1 VPLISEVLN
10 LPRSV
15 NRGDFVLRLSEGI
28 TDAHADATL
37 LDYVVTPQL
46 AANFKDALAF
56 IRGSLESRSSKGAY
70 LHGSFGSGKSHFMAV
85 LYLLLRGNPKA
96 RALPELAEVVQA
108 QDAWADG
115 RKFLLVPYHMIG
127 AHSMESAIL
136 GQYVDFV
143 RRLHPDAPTPGVYLS
158 EALFDDARNLRETMG
173 DEAFFG
179 ALNRGK
185 AGGGGWGNIGASW
198 DAPRFDAALAAPED
212 AEDRIRL
219 VGDLTD
225 TLFQAYKGIA
235 AGQGKGYVSLD
246 RGLSVISRHA
256 QSLGYDAVIL
266 FLDELILWLASHAAD
281 SRFLSDEGQK
291 LAKLVEAQDPGRP
304 IPIVSFVARQRDIRD
319 LVGEHSVGAHA
330 LAFNDVFRWW
340 EARFHVITLEDRNL
354 PAIAEKRVLAPV
366 SQAARAE
373 IDAAFTQATAKLR
386 PEVRQALVA
395 TASEAEFRQVYPFS
409 PALVQVL
416 VAVSSML
423 QRERTALKVMLQ
435 LLVNQRDTLQLGQLV
450 ALGDL
455 FDVIA
460 EGDEAFNEQMRQYF
474 DGARR
479 LWATKLRPMLE
490 AQHGVAEDA
499 LAARP
504 WTDPVAAAYRADA
517 RLLKTLLVAALVPN
531 VDAVRALDAR
541 RLGALN
547 HGSVRAPIPG
557 QEDSLILGR
566 LRHWA
571 ANVGEIHVSDDPHNP
586 TVSLQIT
593 GVDVDAI
600 LAQASAE
607 DNPGNRLRKIR
618 SLVFGLCGIQDRDEL
633 FLSHEV
639 TWRGTKRRVE
649 VRFSNVRD
657 LPMDSLR
664 ARGTDWLLV
673 VDFPFDEQGRTPA
686 DDRAR
691 VEAFRETEAPTNT
704 IVWIPAF
711 LSRVSLNE
719 LKQLILIDHVLAG
732 DRLVTYTAH
741 LTQTERESARV
752 LLENQRSQL
761 NAKLRMVLE
770 GAYGVGREVEQSID
784 TALEHPPADRFQSLD
799 PTLKL
804 QPPVGPTMA
813 EAVRQMVDQALQHQF
828 PAHPRFDL
836 EGDVRPAMLKR
847 VYAEV
852 QRAILEP
859 ARLFVEAPDTRRLMR
874 QIAVP
879 LSLGEMGEQHFVL
892 KNAWAQH
899 FDRKVA
905 EQGGTLTVRRLRAWL
920 DEPAPRGL
928 PPEVANLVILTY
940 AEQKNLRFLLHG
952 GPASPTI
959 DSLHDDLELRE
970 IDLPTPAEWTE
981 ARARASRVF
990 GVALLE
996 QRTASNVADAA
1007 RALQEAAKALQPS
1020 TGPLV
1025 DALKTRLAALGIADD
1040 AAPRLRTARTAHAL
1054 VSALVQA
1061 QPDSVVAKLA
1071 GVALDVEATAL
1082 GTSLKTAEGVA
1093 SAVRQAPWTI
1103 IDPAMHLTDEGRRD
1117 DAARLREDVLQA
1129 LKADEYVTAL
1139 KPALE
1144 GAQAAAAA
1152 LLARVVTPPP
1162 RPGPTPVPDPEPVK
1176 PGVKRM
1182 KQAGLAPAKA
1192 RELLDRLR
1200 DRGDVSV
1207 TVEWTEPE

>member
-1 VPLISEVLN
+1 MPLISDVLN

-28 TDAHADATL
+28 TDAHADGTL
-37 LDYVVTPQL
+37 RDYVVTPQL
-46 AANFKDALAF
+46 AANFRDALAF
-56 IRGSLESRSSKGAY
+56 IRSALESGSSKGAY

-108 QDAWADG
+108 QDTWAEG

-136 GQYVDFV
+136 GQYVEFV
-143 RRLHPDAPTPGVYLS
+143 RRLHPEAPTPGVYLS
-158 EALFDDARNLRETMG
+158 GPLFDDARNLRQTMG
-173 DEAFFG
+173 DQAFFD

-185 AGGGGWGNIGASW
+185 GGGGGWGNIGAAW
-198 DAPRFDAALAAPED
+198 DAARFDAATVAPED
-212 AEDRIRL
+212 AEDRVRL

-225 TLFQAYKGIA
+225 TLFTAYAGIA
-235 AGQGKGYVSLD
+235 SGQGRGFVSLD
-246 RGLSVISRHA
+246 RGLSVISHHA
-256 QSLGYDAVIL
+256 RSLGYDAVIL
-266 FLDELILWLASHAAD
+266 FLDELILWLASRAAD
-281 SRFLSDEGQK
+281 SRFLSEEGQK
-291 LAKLVEAQDPGRP
+291 LAKLVEAQDPSRP

-354 PAIAEKRVLAPV
+354 SAIVEKRVLAPV
-366 SQAARAE
+366 SPAARAQM
-373 IDAAFTQATAKLR
+373 DAAFTQATTRLR
-386 PEVRQALVA
+386 PDVRQALV
-395 TASEAEFRQVYPFS
+395 SRSSDDEFRQVYPFS

-435 LLVNQRDTLQLGQLV
+435 LLVNQRDTLELGQLV
-450 ALGDL
+450 AVGDL

-490 AQHGVAEDA
+490 AQHGVTEEE
-499 LAARP
+499 LAKRP
-504 WTDPVAAAYRADA
+504 WADPVATAFRADA
-517 RLLKTLLVAALVPN
+517 RLLKTLLIAALVPN
-531 VDAVRALDAR
+531 VDAVRSLDAR

-547 HGSVRAPIPG
+547 HGSLKAPIPG
-557 QEDSLILGR
+557 QEDSLIIGR
-566 LRHWA
+566 LRNWA
-571 ANVGEIHVSDDPHNP
+571 ANVGEIHISDDRTNP

-593 GVDVDAI
+593 GVDVDGI

-639 TWRGTKRRVE
+639 VWRGTKRRVE

-691 VEAFRETEAPTNT
+691 VEAFRETEAPSNT

-711 LSRVSLNE
+711 LSRASLNE

-732 DRLVTYTAH
+732 DRLVAYTAH

-770 GAYGVGREVEQSID
+770 GAYGIAREVDGSID

-813 EAVRQMVDQALQHQF
+813 EAVRQLLDQALHHQF

-836 EGDVRPAMLKR
+836 EGDIRPAMLKR

-852 QRAILEP
+852 QRAIPEP
-859 ARLFVEAPDTRRLMR
+859 RLFVEAPDTRRLMR

-892 KNAWAQH
+892 KNAWTQH

-905 EQGGTLTVRRLRAWL
+905 EHGGSLTVRRLRGWI
-920 DEPAPRGL
+920 DEPTPRGL
-928 PPEVANLVILTY
+928 PTDLANLVILTY

-952 GPASPTI
+952 GPATPTI

-970 IDLPTPAEWTE
+970 IDLPSPTEWTE
-981 ARARASRVF
+981 ARARASKIL
-990 GVALLE
+990 GLALLE
-996 QRTASNVADAA
+996 QRTASNVAEAV
-1007 RALQEAAKALQPS
+1007 RAIQES
-1020 TGPLV
+1020 TKGLRVPATQLV
-1025 DALKTRLAALGIADD
+1025 DALKARVSQLGIGEERAT
-1040 AAPRLRTARTAHAL
+1040 RLRTARAALAL
-1054 VSALVQA
+1054 VAAVDQA
-1061 QPDSVVAKLA
+1061 MPEQVIGKLA
-1071 GVALDVEATAL
+1071 GTPIDGDPVAL
-1082 GTSLKTAEGVA
+1082 GTSLKTGDVVA
-1093 SAVRQAPWTI
+1093 GALRQASWTI
-1103 IDPAMHLTDEGRRD
+1103 IDPAMHLTDEARRD
-1117 DAARLREDVLQA
+1117 DAARLRADVEQA
-1129 LKADEYVTAL
+1129 ICADEYVTSL

-1144 GAQAAAAA
+1144 GAQTAAAA
-1152 LLARVVTPPP
+1152 LLARVPPPP
-1162 RPGPTPVPDPEPVK
+1162 RPDPDPKPEPG
-1176 PGVKRM
+1176 PKRIRRD
-1182 KQAGLAPAKA
+1182 GLAPKAA
-1192 RELLDRLR
+1192 RELLDKLT
-1200 DRGDVSV
+1200 DKCDVLV